1 MDATPRYLVVDGHSV
16 LFSVPDYARLHLAEP
31 RKARHLLQN
40 HLARLHD
47 TSHWRVTLVYDG
59 RRGTDDFPILAAT
72 KNPMVVIYSRQGQTA
87 DSIIERLTLQVDDP
101 SRVSVVTADR
111 AEQITVEAAGA
122 EVHSPS
128 WLVSELQRNDQI
140 WQSFLSSALN
150 EKTKQR
156 HRLFD

>member
-1 MDATPRYLVVDGHSV
+1 
-16 LFSVPDYARLHLAEP
+16 
-31 RKARHLLQN
+31 
-40 HLARLHD
+40 
-47 TSHWRVTLVYDG
+47 
-59 RRGTDDFPILAAT
+59 
-72 KNPMVVIYSRQGQTA
+72 MVVIYSRQGQTA